1 MISLSWAV
9 VGIAAR
15 YRHGS
20 AAPVGRPSL
29 HCCVVPAEPATPILF
44 MIGNAHID
52 PMWIWDWD
60 EGMHEVL
67 QTFRAAVERLDE
79 DPDLRFTASSASYYR
94 WVMDTA
100 PDLFAR
106 IRGLVRAGRWVVA
119 GGQWVEPDCNLPSG
133 ESVCRQFLYGQRFLA
148 EHLGVTATVGYNVDS
163 FGHSGT
169 LPQLLAASGLGSYV
183 FMRPGPDEKKITSPV
198 FLWRGTDGTEVPA
211 YRIPYDYSTRGG
223 HEDEV
228 IRKRVHELLA
238 QGAALG
244 TPLMAF
250 FGVGDHGGG
259 PTRLAMRT
267 IHTLTDEHSGAVE
280 FGDPA
285 GYFRALEDAAERT
298 SGLPTV
304 TGELQWHA
312 VGCYS
317 ARADLKLANAQA
329 EDALVKA
336 EVLNEMCRLF
346 TGDAPDVRR
355 ELSEAWQG
363 VLFAQFHDALGGTCT
378 DRATEAVHA
387 LLVSGAARAERV
399 AVRAVHRVAEHVGTW
414 VEGAEAAEG
423 IESAIGGLPVP
434 MIVFNPHSWPATG
447 AVSLPHPI
455 AVATDADGRRVR
467 VQQIPSGEVTY
478 SPTRS
483 LLNVTA
489 PPLGYRRYWLH
500 VADPGGGNEEP
511 SHEPVTATEDGML
524 ANGLIRASVDMD
536 TGRLD
541 QLVTSGSDLPDAT
554 QLLAGAVR
562 PVVVVDDSDTWS
574 HGVDRYSGDEEEGH
588 LLSVDVVETG
598 PVRATVRSVWSFG
611 GGRTTVAQEVSLYEG
626 EASVEVRLD
635 VDWHEAHRVL
645 KFVVPVALG
654 VPASVAGA
662 AYGSIERPCSGHEEP
677 MVHWVDLS
685 DAAAGWGLA
694 CAAEGSGGYDAL
706 GSTLRLTVLRSPRV
720 ADHGLAWGADDPA
733 GYPVT
738 DQGRHRRRYRFVP
751 HLGPADAA
759 QLPRRAAE
767 HRIELP
773 VVLDTW
779 HRGRLGPEGSAA
791 HIEAGGVIMPV
802 LKRAE
807 DGSGTIARLWEV
819 AGQHE
824 PVRLD
829 VGSPGTGLLPVWEG
843 ELRPHEV
850 RTIFIPDNDPAGS
863 RTVGIPELDVQRT
876 SPSDFSRLLAR
887 HPDLSG
893 ILPQVEAALT
903 LLTRTIESGGTIY
916 VGGNGGSAADA
927 EHIVGELMKGM
938 EHRRPL
944 GDRERATLREHTP
957 DSMAGEADY
966 LADRLE
972 GAMRAVCLTSQS
984 GLLSAIANDTAGDM
998 GMAQQLHG
1006 YGRPGDLFWA
1016 LSTSGRSRN
1025 VVLAALTARASGV
1038 AVLAFTG
1045 ARGDRLGGVADVWV
1059 PVPATDVAAVQEL
1072 HQPLYHALCAALEER
1087 YWPHG
1092 D

>member
-1 MISLSWAV
+1 VL
-9 VGIAAR
+9 
-15 YRHGS
+15 
-20 AAPVGRPSL
+20 
-29 HCCVVPAEPATPILF
+29 AEPATPSLF
-44 MIGNAHID
+44 MVGNAHID

-79 DPDLRFTASSASYYR
+79 DPGLRFTASSASYYR

-100 PDLFAR
+100 PELFVR
-106 IRGLVRAGRWVVA
+106 IGELVRAGRWVVV

-148 EHLGVTATVGYNVDS
+148 EHLGFTATVGYNVDS

-183 FMRPGPDEKKITSPV
+183 FMRPGPDEKAIDSPA
-198 FLWRGTDGTEVPA
+198 FRWRGTDGTELPA

-223 HEDEV
+223 REDDV
-228 IRKRVHELLA
+228 IRQRTGGLLE
-238 QGAALG
+238 QSAALG
-244 TPLMAF
+244 VPLMAF

-267 IHTLTDEHSGAVE
+267 VHALQDEHGGAVD

-285 GYFRALEDAAERT
+285 GYFRALEDATEGTNA
-298 SGLPTV
+298 LPTV

-317 ARADLKLANAQA
+317 ARSDLKLANGHA
-329 EDALVKA
+329 EDALVTA
-336 EVLNEMCRLF
+336 EALNEMSRLI
-346 TGDAPDVRR
+346 TGDGPDVCS

-399 AVRAVHRVAEHVGTW
+399 GVQAVHRVVEQVDTW

-434 MIVFNPHSWPATG
+434 MIVFNPHSWPATS
-447 AVSLPHPI
+447 AVSIPHPV
-455 AVATDADGRRVR
+455 AAATDAGGRRVR
-467 VQQIPSGEVTY
+467 VQQVPSGEVTY

-483 LLNVTA
+483 LLRASVPA
-489 PPLGYRRYWLH
+489 LGYRRYWLH
-500 VADPGGGNEEP
+500 VVDPASGVAAPGVEP
-511 SHEPVTATEDGML
+511 ATATGDGTL
-524 ANGLIRASVDMD
+524 DNGFLRVNVDMD
-536 TGRLD
+536 TGRMVH
-541 QLVTSGSDLPDAT
+541 LVADGIDLPRGT
-554 QLLAGAVR
+554 GLLAGGVR
-562 PVVVVDDSDTWS
+562 PVVVDDDSDTWS
-574 HGVDRYSGDEEEGH
+574 HGVDRYAGDEEEGH
-588 LLSVDVVETG
+588 LLSVRVVESG
-598 PVRATVRSVWSFG
+598 PVRATVRSTWSFG
-611 GGRTTVAQEVSLYEG
+611 AGRTTVVQDVRLSEG
-626 EASVEVRLD
+626 ETSVEVSLD
-635 VDWHEAHRVL
+635 VDWHEVHRVL
-645 KFVVPVALG
+645 KLVVPVALG
-654 VPASVAGA
+654 QPVSVAGA
-662 AYGSIERPCSGHEEP
+662 AYGSIERPCAGHEEP

-685 DAAAGWGLA
+685 DAAARWGLA
-694 CAAEGSGGYDAL
+694 CIAEASGGYDAL
-706 GSTLRLTVLRSPRV
+706 GPTLRLTVLRSPQV
-720 ADHGLAWGADDPA
+720 ADHGLGWGADDPA

-738 DQGRHRRRYRFVP
+738 DQGRHRRRYRLVP
-751 HLGPADAA
+751 HPGPAQAA

-791 HIEAGGVIMPV
+791 HIEAGSVIMPV

-807 DGSGTIARLWEV
+807 DGGGSVARLWEV
-819 AGQHE
+819 AGRDQR
-824 PVRLD
+824 VRLSL
-829 VGSPGTGLLPVWEG
+829 GSLGSGGSGLLPVWEG

-850 RTIFIPDNDPAGS
+850 RTIFIPENDPGGS
-863 RTVGIPELDVQRT
+863 RTVGIPELDVHGSARH
-876 SPSDFSRLLAR
+876 DFAGLLER
-887 HPDLSG
+887 HPDLTG
-893 ILPQVEAALT
+893 VLPQVQAALA
-903 LLTRTIESGGTIY
+903 LLTRTIEDRGTIY

-944 GDRERATLREHTP
+944 GGRERTTLREHAP
-957 DSMAGEADY
+957 ESMAGEADY

-972 GAMRAVCLTSQS
+972 GAIRAICLTSQS

-1006 YGRPGDLFWA
+1006 YGRPHDLFWA

-1025 VVLAALTARASGV
+1025 VVLAALAARASGV
-1038 AVLAFTG
+1038 RVLAFTG
-1045 ARGDRLGGVADVWV
+1045 AGGDRLGSLADVWV

-1087 YWPHG
+1087 YWPKGHDTRG
-1092 D
+1092 GTFGPRPGAAPL

>member
-1 MISLSWAV
+1 
-9 VGIAAR
+9 
-15 YRHGS
+15 
-20 AAPVGRPSL
+20 
-29 HCCVVPAEPATPILF
+29 

-94 WVMDTA
+94 WVMDTS

-106 IRGLVRAGRWVVA
+106 IRELVRDGRWVVT

-133 ESVCRQFLYGQRFLA
+133 ESICRQFLYGQRFLA

-169 LPQLLAASGLGSYV
+169 LPQLLASSGLGSYV
-183 FMRPGPDEKKITSPV
+183 FMRPGPDEKAIASPA
-198 FLWRGTDGTEVPA
+198 FRWRGCDGTEVPA

-223 HEDEV
+223 PEDEV
-228 IRKRVHELLA
+228 IRNRAGDLLA
-238 QGAALG
+238 QGADLG
-244 TPLMAF
+244 IPLMAF

-267 IHTLTDEHSGAVE
+267 IHALSDEHGGVGFS
-280 FGDPA
+280 DPA
-285 GYFRALEDAAERT
+285 SYFRALEDAADGT
-298 SGLPTV
+298 NVLPTV

-317 ARADLKLANAQA
+317 ARSDLKLANGRA
-329 EDALVKA
+329 EDALIKA
-336 EVLNEMCRLF
+336 EILNEVCRLC

-387 LLVSGAARAERV
+387 LLVSGAARADQV
-399 AVRAVHRVAEHVGTW
+399 AVRAVHRLAEHVDTW

-434 MIVFNPHSWPATG
+434 MIVVNPHSWPTTG

-455 AVATDADGRRVR
+455 SAVTDAQGRRVR

-483 LLNVTA
+483 LLQVTVPA
-489 PPLGYRRYWLH
+489 LGYRRYWLH
-500 VADPGGGNEEP
+500 VAEPGGGGDQEP
-511 SHEPVTATEDGML
+511 AQEPATAREDGVL
-524 ANGLIRASVDMD
+524 TNGPIRASVD
-536 TGRLD
+536 
-541 QLVTSGSDLPDAT
+541 LVTGGLVEVMARGADLPD
-554 QLLAGAVR
+554 QVELLAGGVR
-562 PVVVVDDSDTWS
+562 PVVVVDESDTWS
-574 HGVDRYSGDEEEGH
+574 HGVDRYSGEEEEGR
-588 LLSVDVVETG
+588 LLSVGVIETG

-611 GGRTTVAQEVSLYEG
+611 AGRTTVAQEVSLYEG
-626 EASVEVRLD
+626 GTSVEVRLD

-645 KFVVPVALG
+645 KLVVPVAQRE
-654 VPASVAGA
+654 PASVAGA
-662 AYGSIERPCSGHEEP
+662 AYGSVERPCSGHEEP

-694 CAAEGSGGYDAL
+694 CTTECAGGYDAS

-720 ADHGLAWGADDPA
+720 ADHGLGWGADDLE
-733 GYPVT
+733 GFPVT
-738 DQGRHRRRYRFVP
+738 DQGRHRRRYRLVP
-751 HLGPADAA
+751 HLGSALQAHV
-759 QLPRRAAE
+759 PRRAAE
-767 HRIELP
+767 HRVELP

-779 HRGRLGPEGSAA
+779 HRGPLDPEGSAA
-791 HIEAGGVIMPV
+791 HVEADGVIMPV

-807 DGSGTIARLWEV
+807 DGGGTVARLWEI
-819 AGQHE
+819 AGSHE
-824 PVRLD
+824 RVRLS
-829 VGSPGTGLLPVWEG
+829 VGAGGPGRTSVCEA
-843 ELRPHEV
+843 ELRPHEM
-850 RTIFIPDNDPAGS
+850 RTIFIPDGDRARS
-863 RTVGIPELDVQRT
+863 RTIGIPELDVPQPAR
-876 SPSDFSRLLAR
+876 SDFAGLLAR
-887 HPDLSG
+887 HPELSAL
-893 ILPQVEAALT
+893 LPQVEAALT
-903 LLTRTIESGGTIY
+903 MLTRTVEAGGTIY

-944 GDRERATLREHTP
+944 GDHERARLRDRAP
-957 DSMAGEADY
+957 DAMAGEADY
-966 LADRLE
+966 LAGQLE
-972 GAMRAVCLTSQS
+972 GALRAVCLTSQS

-1025 VVLAALTARASGV
+1025 VVLGALAARAAGV
-1038 AVLAFTG
+1038 HVLAFTG
-1045 ARGDRLGGVADVWV
+1045 QRGDRLGDLADVWV

-1072 HQPLYHALCAALEER
+1072 HQPLYHALCAAMEEH
-1087 YWPHG
+1087 YWPDG
-1092 D
+1092 DETRTGTFGPMPEVRPL